1 MTSAMIPGIW
11 AHRGRPPSTETS
23 KGSPESDG
31 VGDWAHYMRD
41 RHEIWGDDPE
51 ERDADATLAELAGA
65 DQAAVA
71 WHDHTLFVP
80 VKVVGRFIARSG
92 KRIAVTIVGVAVLL
106 VGLAGLLLPILPGWA
121 LIFVG
126 LGILATEYVWARRLL
141 LRAKAVALMAKD
153 KALRKRPQGAGADA
167 DPPV

>member
-1 MTSAMIPGIW
+1 
-11 AHRGRPPSTETS
+11 
-23 KGSPESDG
+23 
-31 VGDWAHYMRD
+31 VGDLADRMRD
-41 RHEIWGDDPE
+41 RHRIWGDDPE
-51 ERDADATLAELAGA
+51 ERDAEATLAELAGE
-65 DQAAVA
+65 DQAASA

-80 VKVVGRFIARSG
+80 FKFVARFIARSG

-106 VGLAGLLLPILPGWA
+106 VGVAGLLLPILPGWA

-141 LRAKAVALMAKD
+141 LRAKAVALTAKD
-153 KALRKRPQGAGADA
+153 KALRRKPQGAGGDA

>member
-1 MTSAMIPGIW
+1 MPAQD
-11 AHRGRPPSTETS
+11 R
-23 KGSPESDG
+23 ESDV
-31 VGDWAHYMRD
+31 VGDLSDRMRD

-51 ERDADATLAELAGA
+51 ERDADATLAELGDAG
-65 DQAAVA
+65 QVEVA
-71 WHDHTLFVP
+71 WHDHPVFVP
-80 VKVVGRFIARSG
+80 VKFVGRFIARSG

-106 VGLAGLLLPILPGWA
+106 VGIAGLLLPILPGWA

-141 LRAKAVALMAKD
+141 LRAKAVALTAKD
-153 KALRKRPQGAGADA
+153 KALRRKPQGAGADA

>member
-1 MTSAMIPGIW
+1 
-11 AHRGRPPSTETS
+11 
-23 KGSPESDG
+23 
-31 VGDWAHYMRD
+31 VGDLADRMRD
-41 RHEIWGDDPE
+41 RHQIWGDDPE
-51 ERDADATLAELAGA
+51 ERDAEATLAELAGE
-65 DQAAVA
+65 DQAASA

-80 VKVVGRFIARSG
+80 FKFVARFIARSG

-106 VGLAGLLLPILPGWA
+106 VGVAGLILPILPGWA

-141 LRAKAVALMAKD
+141 LRAKAVALTAKD
-153 KALRKRPQGAGADA
+153 KALRRKPQGAGADA

>member
-1 MTSAMIPGIW
+1 M
-11 AHRGRPPSTETS
+11 
-23 KGSPESDG
+23 
-31 VGDWAHYMRD
+31 GDLPDSMRD

-51 ERDADATLAELAGA
+51 ERDADATVAELGTT
-65 DQAAVA
+65 DPGDGA
-71 WHDHTLFVP
+71 WHDHAIFLPF
-80 VKVVGRFIARSG
+80 KAVGRFVARSG

-106 VGLAGLLLPILPGWA
+106 VGLAGLVLPILPGWA

-141 LRAKAVALMAKD
+141 VRAKAVAVTAKD
-153 KALRKRPQGAGADA
+153 KAFRRKPQGSDAA